1 MGFAWELALFLILI
15 IPISSAFDV
24 SPSNPKPGDK
34 ITLTGTASP
43 GEIVNLR
50 SSFQM
55 DLPVTGGRYEYAT
68 SVEIPQKPNRFTV
81 TARNVKDLNA
91 GVKIVIWITKR
102 FQSQGGVATVSQ
114 ADVPPG
120 RYNLKMFGDAS
131 DGASTVPVKVEA
143 ETGIKADSTGSY
155 SLVIDTSGIPAGDY
169 IIEGS
174 GDSKTI
180 RIGSA
185 SAIPSARYSDSG
197 SENSGGGGE
206 SSSDTS
212 YSYTTESPK
221 SVSITPEIIRWYAAK
236 TGLDPDDPDKYAEA
250 EKNLRNRLK
259 GGYWLVIARGSP
271 MTEEAG
277 NCGENYCLVRGI
289 DACTTCREK
298 DILTKSQSISSK
310 PQRDFDA
317 NATKE
322 NQNQTSPETSSSEPL
337 SPGSP
342 DQTVPGQS
350 SLSQEKKGYIDG
362 LLQWILQL
370 IWGWIK

>member
-1 MGFAWELALFLILI
+1 MRFAAALALLLIVSL
-15 IPISSAFDV
+15 SSAFDV
-24 SPSNPKPGDK
+24 SPSNPQPGDK
-34 ITLTGTASP
+34 ITLTGTTSP

-55 DLPVTGGRYEYAT
+55 DLPVSGGQYEYAT

-91 GVKIVIWITKR
+91 GVKMIIWITKR
-102 FQSQGGVATVSQ
+102 FESHGGVATISH

-143 ETGIKADSTGSY
+143 ETGVKADSTGSY

-169 IIEGS
+169 SIEGG

-185 SAIPSARYSDSG
+185 TPSAKHSGSG
-197 SENSGGGGE
+197 SESIGGGGE
-206 SSSDTS
+206 SSSETS

-221 SVSITPEIIRWYAAK
+221 SSSITPEVIRWYAAK
-236 TGLDPDDPDKYAEA
+236 TGLNPNDPDKYAEA

-259 GGYWLVIARGSP
+259 GSYWLVIARGEP

-277 NCGENYCLVRGI
+277 NCEQDYCLVRGI

-298 DILTKSQSISSK
+298 DVLIKSQNTSSE
-310 PQRDFDA
+310 PQRVGVNKEE
-317 NATKE
+317 NARE
-322 NQNQTSPETSSSEPL
+322 NQTSPETQVQTVAEQSSS
-337 SPGSP
+337 GR
-342 DQTVPGQS
+342 
-350 SLSQEKKGYIDG
+350 EKKGYIDG

-370 IWGWIK
+370 ILGRR

>member
-1 MGFAWELALFLILI
+1 MRFAAALALLLI
-15 IPISSAFDV
+15 IAIISLSSAFDV
-24 SPSNPKPGDK
+24 SPSNPQPGDK
-34 ITLTGTASP
+34 ITLTGIASP

-55 DLPVTGGRYEYAT
+55 DLPVSGGRYEYAT

-91 GVKIVIWITKR
+91 GVKMVIWITKR
-102 FQSQGGVATVSQ
+102 FQSQGGVATISH

-143 ETGIKADSTGSY
+143 ETGVKADSTGSY

-169 IIEGS
+169 SIEGG

-185 SAIPSARYSDSG
+185 SATPSARYSGSG
-197 SENSGGGGE
+197 SESSGGE

-236 TGLDPDDPDKYAEA
+236 TGLNPDDPDKYAEA

-259 GGYWLVIARGSP
+259 GGYWLVIAKGSP

-277 NCGENYCLVRGI
+277 NCDEDYCLVRGI

-298 DILTKSQSISSK
+298 DTLIKLENDSSK
-310 PQRDFDA
+310 PQRYLDA
-317 NATKE
+317 IKEEIADKE
-322 NQNQTSPETSSSEPL
+322 NQTSLENQSQETPAQAVSSI
-337 SPGSP
+337 
-342 DQTVPGQS
+342 
-350 SLSQEKKGYIDG
+350 QEKKGYIDG

-370 IWGWIK
+370 IWGWTK